1 MENGKFSS
9 FDLGMQAVKASD
21 EAELP
26 GPSPLPVI
34 GSLHLMAKFNKYPF
48 ECFTRLKKVRIL
60 HSVTREFLFLH
71 SILTRCSRSMDRY
84 FK

>member
-9 FDLGMQAVKASD
+9 FEFGLQAGKAGD

-26 GPSPLPVI
+26 GPAPLPVI

-60 HSVTREFLFLH
+60 HSVICQILYLH
-71 SILTRCSRSMDRY
+71 SILTRCSRSTDRY